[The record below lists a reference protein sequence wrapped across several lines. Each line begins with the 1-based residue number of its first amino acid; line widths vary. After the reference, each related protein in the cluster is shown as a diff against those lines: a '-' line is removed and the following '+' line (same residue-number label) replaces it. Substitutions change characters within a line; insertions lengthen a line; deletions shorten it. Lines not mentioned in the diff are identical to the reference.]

1 MVEPGPYKP
10 GLGQG
15 VVENWSDGESETQ
28 CYTVRTEQENMLGY
42 LNYFSRFKPSTLA
55 QTWFA
60 ERRSRDPL
68 PKYYSDRGV
77 FQVFRAKAGSTTPPL
92 HVDRTDYLL

>member
-1 MVEPGPYKP
+1 MER
-10 GLGQG
+10 
-15 VVENWSDGESETQ
+15 WSNEESETQ

-55 QTWFA
+55 QTWFT

-77 FQVFRAKAGSTTPPL
+77 FQVFRARAGSNIPILQAIASMQSQLSLTTPKGRGL
-92 HVDRTDYLL
+92 IS